1 MNDVTNFWGYVL
13 SDANKI
19 SSDTQKEYGKICK
32 LGDKIG
38 VLLKFNDTNNT
49 VNISFFVNGENM
61 GIAFEGLHKDTYYP
75 SAALSFEGTKVKIV
89 EHSNIPEEKK

>member
-1 MNDVTNFWGYVL
+1 MNDVSNFWGYVL

-19 SSDTQKEYGKICK
+19 SSDKQKEYGKICK

-49 VNISFFVNGENM
+49 VNISLM
-61 GIAFEGLHKDTYYP
+61 GRIWE
-75 SAALSFEGTKVKIV
+75 
-89 EHSNIPEEKK
+89 